1 MVQIMAKEMFG
12 VLVYESNEALP
23 EGMVVLESFNNL
35 VAEMRA
41 YHYDSMTFSL
51 NLKDMVCSCQIQS
64 WTFPHL
70 FHMLISIVVFLL

>member
-12 VLVYESNEALP
+12 VLLQESNEALP
-23 EGMVVLESFNNL
+23 EGMVVLESFNDL

-51 NLKDMVCSCQIQS
+51 KLKAMVCSCQIQS

-70 FHMLISIVVFLL
+70 FRMLISVVVFLF

>member
-12 VLVYESNEALP
+12 VLVQESNESLS
-23 EGMVVLESFNNL
+23 EGMVVLESFNDL

-51 NLKDMVCSCQIQS
+51 KLKAMVCSCQIQS
-64 WTFPHL
+64 WAFPHL
-70 FHMLISIVVFLL
+70 FHMLIYVVIFLF

>member
-12 VLVYESNEALP
+12 VLVQESNEALP
-23 EGMVVLESFNNL
+23 EGMVVLESFNDL

-51 NLKDMVCSCQIQS
+51 KLKAMVCSCQIQS
-64 WTFPHL
+64 WNFPHL
-70 FHMLISIVVFLL
+70 FCMLISVVVFLF

>member
-12 VLVYESNEALP
+12 VLVQESNEALP
-23 EGMVVLESFNNL
+23 EGMVVLESFNDL

-51 NLKDMVCSCQIQS
+51 KLKAMVCSCQIQS

-70 FHMLISIVVFLL
+70 FRMLISVVVFLF